1 MLKFKKVIFFA
12 TIGLAFVIL
21 VGMLTLIFSP
31 KAALDSVYDTI
42 ILVVS
47 GASIAIAIYSQIE
60 ADKDSRRVAKL
71 LKELSEMRK
80 NVEND
85 MAIDKNLRYKL
96 DKIIALDEQIYKKVG
111 GRKRPALD
119 IISRLCY
126 NRGSHFGGAH
136 F

>member
-60 ADKDSRRVAKL
+60 ADKDCL
-71 LKELSEMRK
+71 
-80 NVEND
+80 
-85 MAIDKNLRYKL
+85 
-96 DKIIALDEQIYKKVG
+96 
-111 GRKRPALD
+111 
-119 IISRLCY
+119 
-126 NRGSHFGGAH
+126 
-136 F
+136 

>member
-21 VGMLTLIFSP
+21 VGMLMLIFSP

-60 ADKDSRRVAKL
+60 GSP
-71 LKELSEMRK
+71 
-80 NVEND
+80 
-85 MAIDKNLRYKL
+85 
-96 DKIIALDEQIYKKVG
+96 
-111 GRKRPALD
+111 KRPALD
-119 IISRLCY
+119 TT
-126 NRGSHFGGAH
+126 
-136 F
+136 